1 MAQVTIYINSALEE
15 KIKTRAGSLN
25 ISLSKLISSV
35 LEQQFS
41 NQWHPDTQHLI
52 GSWQDFPEIE
62 SITATPANDVKKEPF

>member
-1 MAQVTIYINSALEE
+1 MAQVTIYINNSLEE

-41 NQWHPDTQHLI
+41 NQWHPDTQQLA
-52 GSWQDFPEIE
+52 GSWQDYPDLDEIR
-62 SITATPANDVKKEPF
+62 TTTANDTKKESF

>member
-1 MAQVTIYINSALEE
+1 VTIYINNALEE

-35 LEQQFS
+35 LEQQFN
-41 NQWHPDTQHLI
+41 NQWHPDTQKLV

-62 SITATPANDVKKEPF
+62 QIREATANDVEKESF